1 MIRRDGNDRWLLISQ
16 VEHARLAL
24 DLART
29 WGNAEVPG
37 LPLLDWLLPAIRDH
51 DDGWLE
57 WEQSPTRHDDG
68 RPTSFTE
75 MSAGD
80 SVEIWSRSIQ
90 ICASGPPSFAE
101 ALRRL
106 RSDGADVSTAEATAL
121 EDLLQGARRF
131 RRDEFVAELARHPRI
146 TEEIAA
152 ATADRFERQGL
163 FRPFGRVLG
172 QDFYEIN
179 LASAGEAPL
188 AGLWVSG
195 HFQALARQAMEHR
208 EDDPDQVELL
218 NGFIRDQEHRCAAW
232 REATADF
239 AGEDLERVIDTG
251 LRYLQLFDRMSLWLC
266 MAERT
271 EPWEARLS
279 EERSFEFRPETGR
292 IIQVAPWPFGEGAL
306 ELAATAFDGERTVVL
321 PWRLIPG
328 ESHIPP

>member
-1 MIRRDGNDRWLLISQ
+1 MIRRDQNDRWLLISQ
-16 VEHARLAL
+16 LEHARLAQ
-24 DLART
+24 DLAST
-29 WGNAEVPG
+29 WGNTHVKG

-57 WEQSPTRHDDG
+57 WEQSPKYDADG
-68 RPTSFTE
+68 RPISFTE
-75 MSAGD
+75 MPADD
-80 SVEIWSRSIQ
+80 SVEIWTRSIHS
-90 ICASGPPSFAE
+90 CASGSPSFAE

-106 RSDGADVSTAEATAL
+106 RTDGEDVSTAEATAL
-121 EDLLQGARRF
+121 EDLLQGGRRF

-152 ATADRFERQGL
+152 ATTDRFERQGL

-179 LASAGEAPL
+179 LPPVGEAPL

-208 EDDPDQVELL
+208 KDDREIKLYND
-218 NGFIRDQEHRCAAW
+218 FIRDQEHRCAAW
-232 REATADF
+232 REATAQF
-239 AGEDLERVIDTG
+239 AGEELERVIDTG

-306 ELAATAFDGERTVVL
+306 ELSATAFDGERNVVL

-328 ESHIPP
+328 EMENA